1 MQGLFRQVVDGFQ
14 DGLPTGGG
22 GRKAADVFQTLAC
35 GLRHVVPQM
44 GFIGHFGG
52 VVDEVSLVVAE
63 PAGPAVLYHL
73 LPAAAVVHDEDAAAG
88 HGFQADAGPIFRGVC
103 GLEDDLTVLVEVLL
117 GDFHL
122 VACGP
127 DPVVGL
133 AYFFGAA
140 FVKAEEEAF
149 LGFGG
154 DEVFIDAEGIAG
166 EFIRVLAGDAA
177 AAEVLRGALAD
188 EGEVVMVEVGAEG
201 VEGDAGIVIEGA
213 QDGHVF
219 LPDGLVLV
227 QEHGDLSAGHGFLFL
242 FKEPGHA
249 VDKDR
254 PAGAAAD
261 VREVVQEFLVAEA
274 KDGVAGLD
282 GGPVAGGMD
291 VDAPAEHIR
300 QKGLMPDIVGG
311 DDVDFPAHGEPGND
325 LVVEFRACSAI
336 EGGEAEDEDS
346 GNGFHVRSFIRL

>member
-1 MQGLFRQVVDGFQ
+1 M
-14 DGLPTGGG
+14 
-22 GRKAADVFQTLAC
+22 
-35 GLRHVVPQM
+35 
-44 GFIGHFGG
+44 
-52 VVDEVSLVVAE
+52 
-63 PAGPAVLYHL
+63 
-73 LPAAAVVHDEDAAAG
+73 
-88 HGFQADAGPIFRGVC
+88 
-103 GLEDDLTVLVEVLL
+103 LVEVLL
-117 GDFHL
+117 GDFPL
-122 VACGP
+122 VLCGP

-133 AYFFGAA
+133 AYFFCAA
-140 FVKAEEEAF
+140 SVKAEEEAF

-154 DEVFIDAEGIAG
+154 DEVFIDAEGVAG
-166 EFIRVLAGDAA
+166 EFVRVLAGDAA
-177 AAEVLRGALAD
+177 AAEVLRRALAD

-201 VEGDAGIVIEGA
+201 VEGDAGIIVKGA

-219 LPDGLVLV
+219 LPDGLVLI

-325 LVVEFRACSAI
+325 LVVEFRACAAV

-346 GNGFHVRSFIRL
+346 GNGFHLRSFIRLCLRRGIGVFSAPVRPFIYIPNPFLLFRE